1 MEPKQTETLP
11 IYRKTLEVCH
21 QILKIT
27 DNFPKRLQDNL
38 GKRMVDC
45 SLTMLRKILETNKCN
60 VTEGRFKFLSEFLL
74 EFDYLMILVR
84 IMDDLKLVG
93 VDRLAILFENLDSIE
108 RQANGWRNS
117 YSS

>member
-1 MEPKQTETLP
+1 
-11 IYRKTLEVCH
+11 
-21 QILKIT
+21 
-27 DNFPKRLQDNL
+27 
-38 GKRMVDC
+38 MVDC
-45 SLTMLRKILETNKCN
+45 SLTMLRKILETNKCS